1 MKTQNPRGCNH
12 FITRTVFATA
22 LAVLTLTIAATIA
35 CRSGEDVVHTV
46 IVEKSVPGKPVIQTV
61 IVDKEVPVAGETVVH
76 TVVVEKSVPGKP
88 VIQTV
93 IVEKEMPVAGETVI
107 QTVVVEREMQ
117 VPGETIIQ
125 KGLPGRPVPTAAP
138 AATATPAPEYQS
150 QVAAEAEEAVAE
162 KEVIREV
169 EKVVLTEHVVTA
181 APAATSSSGS
191 HPGVKVPPSSPPGQP
206 SKPGATTFQNT
217 TRSNFVLTSND
228 DTSTFS
234 LDTDRTSFQLALNW
248 TRAGYDV
255 DPASVR
261 AEEWINA
268 FNYGYELPRH
278 DDSFNITT
286 DVIEHPLENGLHLA
300 RVAFQAPELYVDL
313 PLNVTLVLDGSGSMA
328 DGSRVEIARAAA
340 DAIRRSMGRDDRMS
354 IVHFD
359 DQIKYQLTVKDK
371 GSNDASVSSSI
382 DSLTPGGSTNVQAG
396 LNLGVQLADEMRRRR
411 PSSLNYI
418 ILMSDGVA
426 NVNATNPFAI
436 LESAAD
442 RDPDNP
448 LRLITIGVGI
458 NNYNDVLLEQLAQ
471 HGNGWYRYLSEPHE
485 GRALFSRENW
495 LALSVPFADQ
505 TRAQVVWDDESVR
518 SWRMI
523 GYENRVTSDESFTRA
538 EKKFAELPAGVATT
552 VFFELELFDRNVLG
566 RSDKALGEVE
576 VRWVTPRSGDSN
588 RQHKEIESVLSRR
601 DAATDFGAI
610 VALAADRYSGLHE
623 YGGEHPGSIHRDL
636 EDLADMLI
644 SVGSPIAGTS
654 AYQDFEYVLNSLVD
668 KVEPPPRTG
677 YSR

>member
-1 MKTQNPRGCNH
+1 MHKKIETNSH
-12 FITRTVFATA
+12 FKSKLVIATA
-22 LAVLTLTIAATIA
+22 LTLVGALLATTIA
-35 CRSGEDVVHTV
+35 CAGSET
-46 IVEKSVPGKPVIQTV
+46 VIQTV
-61 IVDKEVPVAGETVVH
+61 EVEKIVEVERRVVETVVVDREVPV
-76 TVVVEKSVPGKP
+76 P
-88 VIQTV
+88 
-93 IVEKEMPVAGETVI
+93 GETVI
-107 QTVVVEREMQ
+107 DFIEVEKIVEVDRPVVQTVVVEREVQ
-117 VPGETIIQ
+117 VEGETVYQTVVVEKEVEVAGETVVQTLIVEKEVVVEVEVLKEVEKEAQ
-125 KGLPGRPVPTAAP
+125 VAPVPTAAP
-138 AATATPAPEYQS
+138 VAAAESARAATP
-150 QVAAEAEEAVAE
+150 
-162 KEVIREV
+162 
-169 EKVVLTEHVVTA
+169 VVKSV
-181 APAATSSSGS
+181 
-191 HPGVKVPPSSPPGQP
+191 QP
-206 SKPGATTFQNT
+206 QPQTQPGATQFQNT
-217 TRSNFVLTSND
+217 TRSNFALTSED

-234 LDTDRTSFQLALNW
+234 LDTDRTSFQIALNW

-286 DVIEHPLENGLHLA
+286 DVIEHPLDNGLHLA
-300 RVAFQAPELYVDL
+300 RVAFQAPELNVDL

-328 DGSRVEIARAAA
+328 DGNRVEIARQAAN
-340 DAIRRSMGRDDRMS
+340 AIHRSMGSDDRMS

-359 DQIKYQLTVKDK
+359 DQIKRRFTVKDRVPND
-371 GSNDASVSSSI
+371 GSISSSI
-382 DSLTPGGSTNVQAG
+382 DSLTPEGSTNVQAG
-396 LNLGVQLADEMRRRR
+396 LNLGVQLADEMRRNR
-411 PSSLNYI
+411 PGSLNYI

-426 NVNATNPFAI
+426 NVDATNPFAI

-442 RDPDNP
+442 HDPDNP

-471 HGNGWYRYLSEPHE
+471 YGNGWYRYLSEPRE
-485 GRALFSRENW
+485 GQALFSRENW

-505 TRAQVVWDDESVR
+505 TRAQVVWDENLVR

-538 EKKFAELPAGVATT
+538 EKKFAELPAGAATT
-552 VFFELELFDRNVLG
+552 VFFELELFDRNSLG
-566 RSDKALGEVE
+566 RSDQALGEVE

-588 RQHKEIESVLSRR
+588 RQHQEIGAVLSHR
-601 DAATDFGAI
+601 DATTDFGVI

-636 EDLADMLI
+636 SDLANRLR
-644 SVGSPIAGTS
+644 SVGSPIAGTN
-654 AYQDFEYVLNSLVD
+654 AYHDFEYVLNSLVEN
-668 KVEPPPRTG
+668 VEPPPRTG

>member
-1 MKTQNPRGCNH
+1 MHMKNETNSH
-12 FITRTVFATA
+12 FISDSLIVSA
-22 LAVLTLTIAATIA
+22 LAIVGALIAATVA
-35 CRSGEDVVHTV
+35 CGGSET
-46 IVEKSVPGKPVIQTV
+46 VIQTV
-61 IVDKEVPVAGETVVH
+61 EVDKIVEVERRVVE
-76 TVVVEKSVPGKP
+76 TVVVERDVSVPGEP
-88 VIQTV
+88 VVELIEVERIVEVDRPVVQTVVVEREVEVEGETVYQTV
-93 IVEKEMPVAGETVI
+93 IVEKEVEVAGETVV
-107 QTVVVEREMQ
+107 QTVIVEKEVVVEVEKEVQ
-117 VPGETIIQ
+117 VAPGPASA
-125 KGLPGRPVPTAAP
+125 PGPTAAP
-138 AATATPAPEYQS
+138 VA
-150 QVAAEAEEAVAE
+150 AAEAASPSTP
-162 KEVIREV
+162 
-169 EKVVLTEHVVTA
+169 VVKSVQT
-181 APAATSSSGS
+181 
-191 HPGVKVPPSSPPGQP
+191 QP
-206 SKPGATTFQNT
+206 QTQPGATQFQNT
-217 TRSNFVLTSND
+217 TRSNFALTSED

-286 DVIEHPLENGLHLA
+286 DVIEHPLDSGLHLA
-300 RVAFQAPELYVDL
+300 RVAFQAPELHADL

-328 DGSRVEIARAAA
+328 DGNRVEIAREAAN
-340 DAIRRSMGRDDRMS
+340 AIRRSMGNDDRMS

-359 DQIKYQLTVKDK
+359 DRVKRRLTVKDRGPND
-371 GSNDASVSSSI
+371 GSISSSI
-382 DSLTPGGSTNVQAG
+382 DSLTPEGSTNVQAG
-396 LNLGVQLADEMRRRR
+396 LNLGVQLADEMRRNR
-411 PSSLNYI
+411 PGSFNYI

-426 NVNATNPFAI
+426 NVDATNPFAI
-436 LESAAD
+436 LESATD
-442 RDPDNP
+442 HDPDNP

-471 HGNGWYRYLSEPHE
+471 YGNGWYRYLSEPHE
-485 GRALFSRENW
+485 GQTLFSRENW

-505 TRAQVVWDDESVR
+505 TRAQVVWDENLVR

-538 EKKFAELPAGVATT
+538 EKKFAELPAGAATT
-552 VFFELELFDRNVLG
+552 VFFELELFDRNSLG
-566 RSDKALGEVE
+566 RSDEALGEVE

-588 RQHKEIESVLSRR
+588 RQHQEIEALLSHR

-623 YGGEHPGSIHRDL
+623 YGSEHPGSIHRDL
-636 EDLADMLI
+636 SDLANRLR
-644 SVGSPIAGTS
+644 SVGSPISGTN
-654 AYQDFEYVLNSLVD
+654 AYHDFEYVLNALVE
-668 KVEPPPRTG
+668 KMELPPRTG